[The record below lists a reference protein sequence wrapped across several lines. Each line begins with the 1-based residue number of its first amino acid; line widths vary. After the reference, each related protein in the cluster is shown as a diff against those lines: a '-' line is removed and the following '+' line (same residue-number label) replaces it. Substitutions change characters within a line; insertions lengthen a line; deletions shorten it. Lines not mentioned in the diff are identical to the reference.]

1 MPRVSREQSEK
12 HREEIEAVSA
22 RLFRERGLNG
32 ISVVELM
39 ASVGLTHGGFYC
51 HFESKDALAAVACT
65 RSFDQ
70 SAARW
75 SDLIATNDD
84 PHVVVTTIIERYL
97 RDANRMGAGPDCAAA
112 ALAGDIAR
120 EPLDKPVRQSFAAGL
135 EKLFMALSE
144 QLADRE
150 VPRQQAIVLF
160 STLVGALNLARAT
173 SGTPL
178 SKEIQDA
185 VKLQL
190 LAQFGEPASRDVPA
204 SAPRKRNA
212 LAKTPRSPS

>member
-1 MPRVSREQSEK
+1 MPRVSRAQSEK

-32 ISVVELM
+32 ISVAELM

-51 HFESKDALAAVACT
+51 HFESKDALAAVACA

-75 SDLIATNDD
+75 SNLIAANDD
-84 PHVVVTTIIERYL
+84 PHAVVTTIIERYL
-97 RDANRMGAGPDCAAA
+97 RDANRTGAGPDCAAT
-112 ALAGDIAR
+112 ALVGDIAR

-135 EKLFMALSE
+135 EKLIAALTG
-144 QLADRE
+144 QLADRAA
-150 VPRQQAIVLF
+150 PRQQAIVLF
-160 STLVGALNLARAT
+160 SALVGALNLARAT
-173 SGTPL
+173 NGTPL

-185 VKLQL
+185 VKMQL
-190 LAQFGEPASRDVPA
+190 LALFGGEESPDA
-204 SAPRKRNA
+204 SAPPPRKHTA
-212 LAKTPRSPS
+212 GAKKPRSPS